1 MVFSFWK
8 PTMTSPAWRPLA
20 TAICCAISLV
30 ATSVLAQPAITDV
43 SPRGLRIGATT
54 TLTISGAGLGPDV
67 RLVSDLPI
75 TSQRVLEGAAP
86 AQVKIEVALGQDV
99 APGIYA
105 FRLVDAKGISDRVML
120 GVDRLPQIPFIER
133 VESTPVALSGVI
145 AGETKLA
152 TTFRGAQGEELSVDL
167 ESRRLGGAMKP
178 IVRLLDAAGKQVAY
192 SGGREG
198 LEGDARFTVALPA
211 DGEYRVELHDALF
224 RAPPSPFRLKIG
236 RLSFADAVFPP
247 IANIDADVELEY
259 FAHGKSWGLK
269 TPFHVG
275 AANPLV
281 TASWRPEFL
290 TGLTPAIRISGVR
303 QIIEPPVADENA
315 PRDAGAA
322 PVGVSGKLHAPQ
334 AIDRYLIG
342 VTAGVKYRFDIRGAR
357 LRSPIDAQ
365 IIVRNEQGGEL
376 ARADDQPGTT
386 DPALEIDA
394 PAGATKLLIE
404 VRDTQGGGGEGFVY
418 HLEATPLN
426 LPAFS
431 LTTDVDRLAI
441 PRGGLVVTPIQIAR
455 RNYAGPLQFSL
466 ASSPA
471 GVTVAA
477 ADIPADADI
486 ALVAFAAAADANG
499 AGVSR
504 ISAKSTAPETALVSE
519 VVRGAEKNPVV
530 DYQPNLRKD
539 FAVAA
544 VDAAP
549 LAVVWQKA
557 DVDLLGDMQA
567 VRCQLQLT
575 RAAGLAGKTRIRL
588 LTSQVQPKKTIKENN
603 QDKIVDDVEKTLRL
617 EGETVFAAD
626 ATAVTVTLRVP
637 ADLPPKQWQVAFVA
651 EVLSADDKAVVAA
664 APCLPRT
671 MKLTGP

>member
-1 MVFSFWK
+1 
-8 PTMTSPAWRPLA
+8 MTSPAWRSLA
-20 TAICCAISLV
+20 AAVCCALTLF
-30 ATSVLAQPAITDV
+30 TSSALAQPAISDV

-54 TLTISGAGLGPDV
+54 TLTISGAGLGPGV
-67 RLVSDLPI
+67 RVISDLPM

-86 AQVKIEVALGQDV
+86 GQVKIEIALGQDV

-120 GVDRLPQIPFIER
+120 GVDRLTQMPFSER
-133 VESTPVALSGVI
+133 VDVTPVALSGVI
-145 AGETKLA
+145 AGEAKLA
-152 TTFRGAQGEELSVDL
+152 TAFRGAKGEELSVDL
-167 ESRRLGGAMKP
+167 ETRRLGGAMKP
-178 IVRLLDAAGKQVAY
+178 IIRLLDAAGKQIAY
-192 SGGREG
+192 SGGRES
-198 LEGDARFTVALPA
+198 LEGDARFTTTLPA
-211 DGEYRVELHDALF
+211 DGDYRVELQDALF

-247 IANIDADVELEY
+247 IASAGADVELEF
-259 FAHGKSWGLK
+259 FALGKSWGLK
-269 TPFHVG
+269 APYHVG
-275 AANPLV
+275 AAHPLV
-281 TASWRPEFL
+281 VASWRPEFL
-290 TGLTPAIRISGVR
+290 TGPTAPVRVSGAR
-303 QIIEPPVADENA
+303 QMIEPVVADENA

-334 AIDRYLIG
+334 AVDRYLVG

-426 LPAFS
+426 APAFS
-431 LTTDVDRLAI
+431 LTADVDRLAI
-441 PRGGLVVTPIQIAR
+441 PRGGLVVTPIKIAR
-455 RNYAGPLQFSL
+455 RIYAGPMQFSL
-466 ASSPA
+466 ANLPA
-471 GVTVAA
+471 GITVAA
-477 ADIPADADI
+477 ADIPADAEI
-486 ALVAFAAAADANG
+486 ALVALAAAADANG
-499 AGVSR
+499 SGVSR
-504 ISAKSTAPETALVSE
+504 ISAKSTAPDTALVSE
-519 VVRGAEKNPVV
+519 VVRAGEKNPVV
-530 DYQPNLRKD
+530 DYQPELRKD
-539 FAVAA
+539 FAIAA

-549 LAVVWQKA
+549 LGVVWQKA
-557 DVDLLGDMQA
+557 DVDLLGDTKA

-575 RAAGLAGKTRIRL
+575 RAAGVAGKTRIRL

-603 QDKIVDDVEKTLRL
+603 QDKVVDDVEKTLRL
-617 EGETVFAAD
+617 EGETVFAAE

-664 APCLPRT
+664 APCVPRT